1 VGGRSADE
9 LPIAIRVFR
18 ALLLLLEVLLAI
30 LAVVGLVVGI
40 VNSDVQTIGLYFG
53 LLAIVA
59 LMLTVHF
66 AKRQ

>member
-1 VGGRSADE
+1 VGSRSADE
-9 LPIAIRVFR
+9 LPLTLRVFR
-18 ALLLLLEVLLAI
+18 ALLLLVEVALGI
-30 LAVVGLVVGI
+30 VSVVGLVIGI
-40 VNSDVQTIGLYFG
+40 VNLDVQTIGLYFG